1 MDKPVLMIHKIE
13 KNLIVPKIKD
23 FVLTFDDGLYNHFY
37 YYPKIEK
44 IETEKIFFVSTNII
58 CKGKQSKKFIS
69 SENCHKK
76 AFEGNYEDFM
86 NVDQISYLSTRKNV
100 IIGGHSH
107 FHKNLNFFSSLKDK
121 IDHIKM
127 DTELML
133 EWFNK
138 NLNIFPVKFCFP
150 YNNDLN
156 GLYQTVLKSYGINEF
171 YGRERV
177 SIEGYISS

>member
-13 KNLIVPKIKD
+13 KNSIVPKLKD

-37 YYPKIEK
+37 YYPKIEE

-69 SENCHKK
+69 SEKCHKK

-107 FHKNLNFFSSLKDK
+107 FHKNLIYKLYLDNRKTYSSRN
-121 IDHIKM
+121 
-127 DTELML
+127 LMSNKFI
-133 EWFNK
+133 EVEIYSCK
-138 NLNIFPVKFCFP
+138 NLH
-150 YNNDLN
+150 
-156 GLYQTVLKSYGINEF
+156 
-171 YGRERV
+171 
-177 SIEGYISS
+177 